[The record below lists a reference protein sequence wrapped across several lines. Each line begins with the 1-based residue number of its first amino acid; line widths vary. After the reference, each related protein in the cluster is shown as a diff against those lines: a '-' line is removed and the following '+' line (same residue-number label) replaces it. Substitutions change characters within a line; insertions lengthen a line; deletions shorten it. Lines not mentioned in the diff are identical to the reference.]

1 MAVERRRQPLKVE
14 IPQDDSPRLG
24 RVGLIAVAGFA
35 IGAVWPMAANF
46 KLVPSA
52 PTPAGPAPGLGG
64 EPVPASAR
72 SVVPPPPAPPQP
84 AAPTEVPA
92 AAGPVIG
99 DLSVV
104 SCRDQRGRRVE
115 QCDKVDFDRVARTRL
130 GTLAACDGAAEL
142 SGVLSL
148 GFEVDFEK
156 NRLVRV
162 ASGKSTTLEASDAE
176 AIVECAKKAFAD
188 VNLEGLEHE
197 QSAYNLFYRLEFT
210 AAPSSGAE
218 GDEGAA
224 APAADVPVTPASGR
238 ATVSWEVALVR
249 SGPSRDGKVVARI
262 LSGTRVVVTGRSGDW
277 YQIKYD
283 TKGTPGWVF
292 RTAIGM

>member
-35 IGAVWPMAANF
+35 IGAFWPTAANL

-52 PTPAGPAPGLGG
+52 PTPATPAPGLGG

-72 SVVPPPPAPPQP
+72 PVAPPPPTQATPAPNPELP
-84 AAPTEVPA
+84 AV
-92 AAGPVIG
+92 AGPVIG
-99 DLSVV
+99 ELSIV

-115 QCDKVDFDRVARTRL
+115 RCDKVDFDRVARTRL
-130 GTLAACDGAAEL
+130 GTLAACEGAAEL
-142 SGVLSL
+142 RGVLSL

-162 ASGKSTTLEASDAE
+162 ASGKSTTLEESDAE
-176 AIVECAKKAFAD
+176 ALVECAKKAFAD

-210 AAPSSGAE
+210 ASPGAE
-218 GDEGAA
+218 GEEAGAA
-224 APAADVPVTPASGR
+224 AAADVAVTPASGR
-238 ATVSWEVALVR
+238 AIVSWEVALVR

>member
-24 RVGLIAVAGFA
+24 RVGLIALAGFA
-35 IGAVWPMAANF
+35 IGAIWPMWADF

-52 PTPAGPAPGLGG
+52 PTPASPAPGLGG
-64 EPVPASAR
+64 EPVASSAAPTP
-72 SVVPPPPAPPQP
+72 PPPPAQPTPATSPDAPP
-84 AAPTEVPA
+84 V
-92 AAGPVIG
+92 AGPVIG
-99 DLSVV
+99 ELSVT

-115 QCDKVDFDRVARTRL
+115 RCDKIDFDRVARTRL
-130 GTLAACDGAAEL
+130 GTLAACEGAAGL
-142 SGVLSL
+142 NGVLSL
-148 GFEVDFEK
+148 GFEVDFDK
-156 NRLVRV
+156 NRLVRI
-162 ASGKSTTLEASDAE
+162 ASGKSTTLEEGDAE
-176 AIVECAKKAFAD
+176 SLIECATKAFAD

-197 QSAYNLFYRLEFT
+197 QSFYNLFYRLEFT
-210 AAPSSGAE
+210 APATT
-218 GDEGAA
+218 GDEPGAA
-224 APAADVPVTPASGR
+224 AAADIPVTPASGR

>member
-1 MAVERRRQPLKVE
+1 M
-14 IPQDDSPRLG
+14 
-24 RVGLIAVAGFA
+24 IAVAGFA
-35 IGAVWPMAANF
+35 IGAIWPTAANF

-52 PTPAGPAPGLGG
+52 PTPAGPSPGLGG

-72 SVVPPPPAPPQP
+72 SALPPPPPTQ
-84 AAPTEVPA
+84 AAPAPNPEAPA
-92 AAGPVIG
+92 VAGPAIG
-99 DLSVV
+99 ELSVV
-104 SCRDQRGRRVE
+104 SCRDAAGRRVE
-115 QCDKVDFDRVARTRL
+115 RCDKVDFDRVARTRL
-130 GTLAACDGAAEL
+130 GTLAACEGAADRN
-142 SGVLSL
+142 GVLSL

-156 NRLVRV
+156 NRLLRV
-162 ASGKSTTLEASDAE
+162 ASGKSTTLEESEAE
-176 AIVECAKKAFAD
+176 ALVECAKKAFAD

-197 QSAYNLFYRLEFT
+197 QAAYNLFYRLEFT
-210 AAPSSGAE
+210 AAPGAE
-218 GDEGAA
+218 GDEAGA

>member
-24 RVGLIAVAGFA
+24 RVGLIALAGFA
-35 IGAVWPMAANF
+35 IGAIWPMWADF

-64 EPVPASAR
+64 EPVAASAA
-72 SVVPPPPAPPQP
+72 SAAPAAPPPPTQPAPAPNPEAPP
-84 AAPTEVPA
+84 

-99 DLSVV
+99 DLSVT

-115 QCDKVDFDRVARTRL
+115 RCDKIDFDRVARTRL
-130 GTLAACDGAAEL
+130 GTLAACDGAASL
-142 SGVLSL
+142 NGVLSL
-148 GFEVDFEK
+148 GFEVDFDK
-156 NRLVRV
+156 NRLVRI
-162 ASGKSTTLEASDAE
+162 ASGKSTTLDEGDAE
-176 AIVECAKKAFAD
+176 SLVECASKAFAD

-197 QSAYNLFYRLEFT
+197 QSFYNLFYRLEFT
-210 AAPSSGAE
+210 AAAAE
-218 GDEGAA
+218 GDQAGAA
-224 APAADVPVTPASGR
+224 AADVPVTPASGR